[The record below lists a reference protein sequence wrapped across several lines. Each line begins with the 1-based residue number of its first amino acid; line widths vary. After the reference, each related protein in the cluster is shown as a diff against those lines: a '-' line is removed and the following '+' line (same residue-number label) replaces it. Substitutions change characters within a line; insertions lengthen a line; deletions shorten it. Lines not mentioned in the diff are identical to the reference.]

1 MIKGMVWIAMLA
13 VGLYTAACLGLY
25 VFQRHLLYFP
35 DPVRYTPRQ
44 AGLAGV
50 EEISLATRDGE
61 RLVGSGRLF
70 E

>member
-50 EEISLATRDGE
+50 G
-61 RLVGSGRLF
+61 GN
-70 E
+70 